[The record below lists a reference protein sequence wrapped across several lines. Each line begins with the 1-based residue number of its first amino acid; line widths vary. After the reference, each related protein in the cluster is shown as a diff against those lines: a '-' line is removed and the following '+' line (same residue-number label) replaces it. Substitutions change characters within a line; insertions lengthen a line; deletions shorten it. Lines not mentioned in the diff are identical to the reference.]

1 MALDDPAPAERIG
14 VLLGRLHPITRLIV
28 AAGVL
33 HLCGDLLAGAMNL
46 LQYRDMVLTGSEAS
60 LARVLADIAHG
71 VAYGLSFFGTA
82 ATVEFLVRIWG
93 EVKAM
98 RGQGDKAG

>member
-14 VLLGRLHPITRLIV
+14 VLLGRLHPITRLII

-33 HLCGDLLAGAMNL
+33 HLCGDLLSGATNL

-60 LARVLADIAHG
+60 LAGCWPTSPMAWPTGFRSLAPPRRWSSWSVSGA
-71 VAYGLSFFGTA
+71 
-82 ATVEFLVRIWG
+82 R
-93 EVKAM
+93 
-98 RGQGDKAG
+98 

>member
-14 VLLGRLHPITRLIV
+14 ALFGQWHPITRLIV
-28 AAGVL
+28 VAGLL
-33 HLCGDLLAGAMNL
+33 HLCGDLLSGATNL
-46 LQYRDMVLTGSEAS
+46 LQYRDMVMMGSQAS

-82 ATVEFLVRIWG
+82 ATVEFLVRIWA

-98 RGQGDKAG
+98 RGEGGKAG

>member
-14 VLLGRLHPITRLIV
+14 VLFRRWHPITRLIV
-28 AAGVL
+28 VAGVL
-33 HLCGDLLAGAMNL
+33 HLCGDVLAGIMNL
-46 LQYRDMVLTGSEAS
+46 LQYRDMVMVGSEAS

-82 ATVEFLVRIWG
+82 ATVEFLVRIWA

-98 RGQGDKAG
+98 RGDAAG